1 MDSILMQVMQD
12 RQADA
17 MFLVRASDLR
27 TFANALI
34 QETGNSIA
42 EKTFSAVKA
51 AMGDKMEYYTR
62 EETSGILRVS
72 YPTLHRWEKEKCLN
86 PIRIGRKCY
95 ICVMKWTQSKH
106 KADHEVWVSK
116 C

>member
-51 AMGDKMEYYTR
+51 AMGGKMEYYTR

-86 PIRIGRKCY
+86 PIRIGRKVLY
-95 ICVMKWTQSKH
+95 LRNEVDAI
-106 KADHEVWVSK
+106 KAQGRSRSLGK
-116 C
+116 

>member
-42 EKTFSAVKA
+42 EKTFSAVKYEVGVHALVAHHGRDESCDVKA
-51 AMGDKMEYYTR
+51 ATR
-62 EETSGILRVS
+62 AASIENISFIRTHFKRL
-72 YPTLHRWEKEKCLN
+72 LN
-86 PIRIGRKCY
+86 DCRPR
-95 ICVMKWTQSKH
+95 
-106 KADHEVWVSK
+106 
-116 C
+116 

>member
-1 MDSILMQVMQD
+1 MQVMQD

-42 EKTFSAVKA
+42 EKN
-51 AMGDKMEYYTR
+51 
-62 EETSGILRVS
+62 L
-72 YPTLHRWEKEKCLN
+72 
-86 PIRIGRKCY
+86 
-95 ICVMKWTQSKH
+95 
-106 KADHEVWVSK
+106 
-116 C
+116 